1 MTTPNPYLPD
11 SHPAPG
17 YPPEYA
23 APTQWDAQPMNG
35 AMGQGYV
42 PDAQHGYW
50 GQEPAPRPKKR
61 RSIGGIILTAFGT
74 VIVVASIVGCI
85 AIELIPGDHGDSG
98 DGLYWAGAALL
109 LYVVPFGLMLV
120 VPGLILVFAAR
131 SRSR

>member
-1 MTTPNPYLPD
+1 
-11 SHPAPG
+11 
-17 YPPEYA
+17 
-23 APTQWDAQPMNG
+23 
-35 AMGQGYV
+35 MGQGYV

-74 VIVVASIVGCI
+74 VIIVASIVGCI
-85 AIELIPGDHGDSG
+85 AIDLIPGDHGDSG
-98 DGLYWAGAALL
+98 DGLAWAGVALL

-120 VPGLILVFAAR
+120 VSGLILVYAAR

>member
-1 MTTPNPYLPD
+1 MTTPNPHLPD

-50 GQEPAPRPKKR
+50 GQEPAPRPEEEAEHR
-61 RSIGGIILTAFGT
+61 RHHSDRLRHSHHRG
-74 VIVVASIVGCI
+74 V
-85 AIELIPGDHGDSG
+85 DRW
-98 DGLYWAGAALL
+98 LY
-109 LYVVPFGLMLV
+109 
-120 VPGLILVFAAR
+120 R
-131 SRSR
+131 D